1 MDLRHARPVATVF
14 QSRGWDMRAN
24 LKMGG
29 AAMGG
34 AVLYRF
40 SSGGE
45 PENGDRKGP
54 SDDRLRADR
63 DDLPYKVE
71 LWDEG
76 KAGVEQVLAVT
87 ANGSIGY
94 AAYYAATREF
104 PDRYVTLR
112 HKNSIVSRWNGP
124 GH

>member
-1 MDLRHARPVATVF
+1 
-14 QSRGWDMRAN
+14 MRAN
-24 LKMGG
+24 LKIGG

-63 DDLPYKVE
+63 ADLPYKVE